1 MYTELITYTKDSL
14 VFLAEVEQ
22 AFPDKIIR
30 DEETQAAIGVQIT
43 KTPTVR
49 NVNTATNETV
59 AVVRATDAEMVD
71 IRTLKTLNILLE
83 VPYGDDLEAAMSTMT
98 VAKRKL
104 YDKVHNQT
112 PYDVTLPD
120 GTIQTVTPNAFI
132 GGFL

>member
-1 MYTELITYTKDSL
+1 MYTDLITYTKDSL

-59 AVVRATDAEMVD
+59 AVVRATDAEMFD
-71 IRTLKTLNILLE
+71 IRTLSSLNILLE
-83 VPYGDDLEAAMSTMT
+83 VPYGESLEAAMPSMT
-98 VAKRKL
+98 AANRKL
-104 YDKVHNQT
+104 YDAVHDQA
-112 PYDVTLPD
+112 PYDVTLED
-120 GTIQTVTPNAFI
+120 GTVQTITPNAYI